1 MTAQPGSSSEGPR
14 IWAVSGGK
22 GGTGKSFLAA
32 QLAVTQASRGRS
44 VVLVDSDPQGAGIH
58 GLLGIDHQSPDIT
71 DFKSGK
77 RPLSEC
83 LHKTPIQSMQIVFG
97 NSGTLPLTPPTSEE
111 SDSFLQSILG
121 LDADLVILDLGGGMS
136 PEIMGIFL
144 SAHIPIVVTVPETP
158 ALENFFQFIRSLRF
172 FTLNQWLRKEG
183 FKEPVEEIWEK
194 RPKEDV
200 VDLSDLRHYLPSL
213 LGPRGATAQRWPEPP
228 SLHLVLNHLT
238 SIDEVHHGFS
248 LRTLCRKH
256 LDLPLLYSGYVENEA
271 KTWKK
276 LSAVQGRPRM
286 NITPRIRQEIIR
298 IGGNLNHGRELL
310 MGNGKNA

>member
-1 MTAQPGSSSEGPR
+1 MKAQPGVGSKGLR

-22 GGTGKSFLAA
+22 GGTGKSFMAA
-32 QLAVTQASRGRS
+32 QLAVTQASRGQS

-71 DFKSGK
+71 DFHKGK

-97 NSGTLPLTPPTSEE
+97 NSGTLPLTPPTPEE
-111 SDSFLQSILG
+111 SDSFLQSMLG
-121 LDADLVILDLGGGMS
+121 LDADLVILDLGGGLS
-136 PEIMGIFL
+136 PEIMGVFL
-144 SAHIPIVVTVPETP
+144 SVHVPIVVTVPETP
-158 ALENFFQFIRSLRF
+158 ALENFFQFIRALRF

-183 FKEPVEEIWEK
+183 FQESVEEIWEK

-200 VDLSDLRHYLPSL
+200 VDLSDLRHYLPSV
-213 LGPRGATAQRWPEPP
+213 LGLRGAAARWPEAPA
-228 SLHLVLNHLT
+228 LHLVLNHLT
-238 SIDEVHHGFS
+238 SIDEVQHGFS

-256 LDLPLLYSGYVENEA
+256 LDLPILYSGYVENEA

-276 LSAVQGRPRM
+276 LSAVQGRPQM
-286 NITPRIRQEIIR
+286 NITPRIRQEILR
-298 IGGNLNHGRELL
+298 IGGNLNQGREVL
-310 MGNGKNA
+310 MGSVKNA